1 MLNYSCAMRKKI
13 WHAEIERKLCQ
24 EMSVLPFAV
33 LANVKLKLPIVV
45 SPYYF
50 RLNDMWMLDLTSLD
64 FTLWQEVRAW
74 LSILYI
80 AKLTLFILDI
90 VLSVL
95 NCSS

>member
-1 MLNYSCAMRKKI
+1 MTRRNRTKIMPRNVGLTVCRSRKRE
-13 WHAEIERKLCQ
+13 AY
-24 EMSVLPFAV
+24 
-33 LANVKLKLPIVV
+33 KLPIVV

-80 AKLTLFILDI
+80 AKLTLFILD
-90 VLSVL
+90 
-95 NCSS
+95 SSISSKLFFL

>member
-1 MLNYSCAMRKKI
+1 
-13 WHAEIERKLCQ
+13 
-24 EMSVLPFAV
+24 MSVLPFAV

-80 AKLTLFILDI
+80 AKLTLFILD
-90 VLSVL
+90 
-95 NCSS
+95 SSISSKLFFL